1 VQVRVREM
9 DVEMLFSR
17 RPFVG
22 ISGDIGAAKF
32 VVPRHRVEVV
42 PDASGTTILDLRK
55 LLPGVHRSIAVVLCA
70 CVCILNPFSR
80 LHPFDASGC
89 IHACMR
95 HETVPHSP
103 HGTTT
108 S

>member
-1 VQVRVREM
+1 MEWFDWKGFWVQMRVREM

-42 PDASGTTILDLRK
+42 PDASGTTTLDLRK

-70 CVCILNPFSR
+70 CACILNPFRRRISLAASR
-80 LHPFDASGC
+80 RM
-89 IHACMR
+89 HACV
-95 HETVPHSP
+95 TIL
-103 HGTTT
+103 
-108 S
+108 